1 MSAVRVQCGAPGVP
15 AEGRVGGPPMIIQ
28 RRKQAQMTTAPDQ
41 VQPLERP
48 ISRVRHVAGTVGSAA
63 LVAGVPAGVLTESL
77 LVGLVVAIVTLTC
90 VLLAEFMI

>member
-1 MSAVRVQCGAPGVP
+1 M
-15 AEGRVGGPPMIIQ
+15 
-28 RRKQAQMTTAPDQ
+28 
-41 VQPLERP
+41 
-48 ISRVRHVAGTVGSAA
+48 AGTVGSAA